1 MCSTWRWRKGDHS
14 RESLVPLTTRL
25 LKLRSNAIV
34 CICLWSHV
42 CVSACVTLD
51 MCDEVGMDMG
61 IGHNLTGSILS
72 FRKLLVWAHS
82 EAGEDER
89 QKEGES
95 SILQRW

>member
-1 MCSTWRWRKGDHS
+1 M
-14 RESLVPLTTRL
+14 
-25 LKLRSNAIV
+25 
-34 CICLWSHV
+34 
-42 CVSACVTLD
+42 TLD

-95 SILQRW
+95 SILQQW